1 MKDHQLKALVQ
12 VADSGSIRAAARAM
26 NLSQSALTK
35 ALRELEED
43 VGAELLQRSYK
54 GIGFTAEGNTLLIR
68 ARLVLA
74 TIDKARAEI
83 HQMRGGAGAHV
94 KVAITPLV
102 ATTVLPAVLATFRKA
117 QPEATLTFDE
127 GLLVQALPGLI
138 EGKIDFAIALASPQ
152 DLPYE
157 IEFEAL
163 TNIDAVP
170 FAHESHPLLGAQDWQ
185 AVAQAEWVLNL
196 SAGSQSMNLVEWLEA
211 QGLPA
216 PSRVLRCSSPFLIL
230 ELARRNHLIGY
241 GPRVLINDPRVGV
254 GLRTLALQPL
264 PPTMPLGLLTL
275 RGVPLG
281 SAARRLADLFRR
293 ELQARLP
300 APPRLHMRRQSTLI
314 KNLPCPSSTPT

>member
-54 GIGFTAEGNTLLIR
+54 GIGFTPEGNALLIR

-83 HQMRGGAGAHV
+83 RQMRGGAGAHI
-94 KVAITPLV
+94 KAAITPLV
-102 ATTVLPAVLATFRKA
+102 TATVLPGVLAAFRKV
-117 QPEATLTFDE
+117 QPEAELTFHE
-127 GLLVQALPGLI
+127 GLLVTALPGLI
-138 EGKIDFAIALASPQ
+138 EGRLDFAVALASPQ

-157 IEFEAL
+157 IEFEPL
-163 TNIDAVP
+163 TDTEAIP
-170 FAHESHPLLGAQDWQ
+170 FVRVSHPLAGTEDWR
-185 AVAQAEWVLNL
+185 AVADAEWVLNL
-196 SAGSQSMNLVEWLEA
+196 SAGSQSMNLVGWLEA
-211 QGLPA
+211 HDLPA
-216 PSRVLRCSSPFLIL
+216 PRRILHCSSPFLIL
-230 ELARRNHLIGY
+230 ELARRNDLIGY
-241 GPRVLINDPRVGV
+241 GPKVLITDPQVGV
-254 GLRTLALQPL
+254 GLRPLPLQPL

-281 SAARRLADLFRR
+281 SAAKKLANLFRR

-300 APPRLHMRRQSTLI
+300 MAPSP
-314 KNLPCPSSTPT
+314 

>member
-54 GIGFTAEGNTLLIR
+54 GIGFTPEGSALLGR

-74 TIDKARAEI
+74 TLERAREEI
-83 HQMRGGAGAHV
+83 RLMRGGAGAHV

-102 ATTVLPAVLATFRKA
+102 SSTVLPAVLAAYRRL
-117 QPEATLTFDE
+117 QPDAALTFDE

-138 EGKIDFAIALASPQ
+138 EGRIDFAIALASPQ

-157 IEFEAL
+157 IEFETLAD
-163 TNIDAVP
+163 IEAVP
-170 FAHESHPLLGAQDWQ
+170 FARSTHPLAGASDW
-185 AVAQAEWVLNL
+185 AALSDADWVLNL
-196 SAGSQSMNLVEWLEA
+196 SAGSQSMNLVDWLA
-211 QGLPA
+211 HRGIA
-216 PSRVLRCSSPFLIL
+216 PPHRITHCSSPFLIV
-230 ELARRNHLIGY
+230 ELARRNDLIGY
-241 GPRVLINDPRVGV
+241 GPKVLITDPLVGA
-254 GLRTLALQPL
+254 GLRTLAIEPL
-264 PPTMPLGLLTL
+264 PPTMPLGLLSL

-281 SAARRLADLFRR
+281 SAAKKLAELFRR
-293 ELQARLP
+293 ELRSRLP
-300 APPRLHMRRQSTLI
+300 RP
-314 KNLPCPSSTPT
+314 

>member
-26 NLSQSALTK
+26 SLSQSALTK

-54 GIGFTAEGNTLLIR
+54 GIGFTPEGNALLVR

-74 TIDKARAEI
+74 TIEKARAEI
-83 HQMRGGAGAHV
+83 HQLRGGAGAHV
-94 KVAITPLV
+94 KAAITPLV
-102 ATTVLPAVLATFRKA
+102 TATVLPRVLTAFRRA
-117 QPEATLTFDE
+117 QPEAELTFHE

-157 IEFEAL
+157 IEFEPLAD
-163 TNIDAVP
+163 TEAIP
-170 FAHESHPLLGAQDWQ
+170 FVRASHPLTGTEDWR
-185 AVAQAEWVLNL
+185 AVADAEWVLNL
-196 SAGSQSMNLVEWLEA
+196 SAGSQSMNLVGWLETN
-211 QGLPA
+211 GLPA
-216 PSRVLRCSSPFLIL
+216 PSRILHCSSPFLIL
-230 ELARRNHLIGY
+230 ELARRNDLIGY
-241 GPRVLINDPRVGV
+241 GPKVLITDPQVGV
-254 GLRTLALQPL
+254 GLRPLPLQPL

-281 SAARRLADLFRR
+281 SAAKRLATLFRR
-293 ELQARLP
+293 ELEARLP
-300 APPRLHMRRQSTLI
+300 AASHP
-314 KNLPCPSSTPT
+314 

>member
-54 GIGFTAEGNTLLIR
+54 GIGFTPEGNALLIR

-83 HQMRGGAGAHV
+83 RQMRGGAGAHV
-94 KVAITPLV
+94 KAAITPLV
-102 ATTVLPAVLATFRKA
+102 TATVLPGVLAAFRKV
-117 QPEATLTFDE
+117 QPEAELTFHE
-127 GLLVQALPGLI
+127 GLLVTALPGLI
-138 EGKIDFAIALASPQ
+138 EGRLDFAVALASPQ

-157 IEFEAL
+157 IEFEPL
-163 TNIDAVP
+163 TDTEAIP
-170 FAHESHPLLGAQDWQ
+170 FVRVSHPLAGTEDWR
-185 AVAQAEWVLNL
+185 AVADAEWVLNL
-196 SAGSQSMNLVEWLEA
+196 SAGSQSMNLVGWLEA
-211 QGLPA
+211 HDLPA
-216 PSRVLRCSSPFLIL
+216 PRRILHCSSPFLIL
-230 ELARRNHLIGY
+230 ELARRNDLIGY
-241 GPRVLINDPRVGV
+241 GPKVLITDPQVGV
-254 GLRTLALQPL
+254 GLRPLPLQPL

-281 SAARRLADLFRR
+281 SAAKKLANLFRR

-300 APPRLHMRRQSTLI
+300 MAPSP
-314 KNLPCPSSTPT
+314 

>member
-35 ALRELEED
+35 ALRELEGD
-43 VGAELLQRSYK
+43 IGAELLQRSYK
-54 GIGFTAEGNTLLIR
+54 GIGFTPEGNALLIR

-83 HQMRGGAGAHV
+83 RQMRGGAGAHV
-94 KVAITPLV
+94 KAAITPLLT
-102 ATTVLPAVLATFRKA
+102 ATVLPDVLGAFRKA
-117 QPEATLTFDE
+117 QPEAELTFHE

-157 IEFEAL
+157 IEFEPLAE
-163 TNIDAVP
+163 IEAVP
-170 FAHESHPLLGAQDWQ
+170 MVRTNHPLASAQDWQ
-185 AVAQAEWVLNL
+185 AVADAEWVLNL
-196 SAGSQSMNLVEWLEA
+196 SAGSQSMNLVEWLKA
-211 QGLPA
+211 KGHPA
-216 PSRVLRCSSPFLIL
+216 PSRILHCSSPFLIL
-230 ELARRNHLIGY
+230 DLVRRNDLIGY
-241 GPRVLINDPRVGV
+241 GPKVLITDPQVGV
-254 GLRTLALQPL
+254 GLRPLALQPL

-281 SAARRLADLFRR
+281 SAAKKLANLFRR
-293 ELQARLP
+293 ELEARLGGHATARSRTADTPP
-300 APPRLHMRRQSTLI
+300 ATDNRG
-314 KNLPCPSSTPT
+314 

>member
-12 VADSGSIRAAARAM
+12 VADSGSIRAAARTM

-54 GIGFTAEGNTLLIR
+54 GIGFTAEGNALLVR

-74 TIDKARAEI
+74 TIEKARAEI
-83 HQMRGGAGAHV
+83 RQMRGGAGAHV
-94 KVAITPLV
+94 KAAITPLLT
-102 ATTVLPAVLATFRKA
+102 ATVLPDVLAAFRRA
-117 QPEATLTFDE
+117 QPEAELTFNE

-157 IEFEAL
+157 IEFEPLAE
-163 TNIDAVP
+163 IEAVP
-170 FAHESHPLLGAQDWQ
+170 MVRTGHPLAGAQDWR
-185 AVAQAEWVLNL
+185 AVADAEWVLNL
-196 SAGSQSMNLVEWLEA
+196 SAGSQSMNLVEWLKA
-211 QGLPA
+211 QGRPA
-216 PSRVLRCSSPFLIL
+216 PSRILHCSSPYLIL
-230 ELARRNHLIGY
+230 DLVRRNDLIGY
-241 GPRVLINDPRVGV
+241 GPKVLIIDPQVGV
-254 GLRTLALQPL
+254 GLRPLALHPL

-281 SAARRLADLFRR
+281 SAAKKLVNLFRR
-293 ELQARLP
+293 ELEARLP
-300 APPRLHMRRQSTLI
+300 MVSR
-314 KNLPCPSSTPT
+314 C

>member
-26 NLSQSALTK
+26 SLSQSALTK

-54 GIGFTAEGNTLLIR
+54 GIGFTPEGNALLVR

-74 TIDKARAEI
+74 TIEKARAEI

-94 KVAITPLV
+94 KAAITPLV
-102 ATTVLPAVLATFRKA
+102 TATVLPRVLTAFRRA
-117 QPEATLTFDE
+117 QPEAELTFHE

-157 IEFEAL
+157 IDFEPLAD
-163 TNIDAVP
+163 TEAIP
-170 FAHESHPLLGAQDWQ
+170 FVRASHPLTGTEDWR
-185 AVAQAEWVLNL
+185 AVADAEWVLNL
-196 SAGSQSMNLVEWLEA
+196 SAGSQRMNLVGWLETH
-211 QGLPA
+211 GLPA
-216 PSRVLRCSSPFLIL
+216 PSRILHCSSPFLIL
-230 ELARRNHLIGY
+230 ELARRNDLIGY
-241 GPRVLINDPRVGV
+241 GPKVLITDPQVGV
-254 GLRTLALQPL
+254 GLRPLPLQPL

-281 SAARRLADLFRR
+281 SAAKRLATLFRR
-293 ELQARLP
+293 ELEARLP
-300 APPRLHMRRQSTLI
+300 AASHP
-314 KNLPCPSSTPT
+314 

>member
-26 NLSQSALTK
+26 SLSQSALTK

-54 GIGFTAEGNTLLIR
+54 GIGFTPEGNALLVR

-74 TIDKARAEI
+74 TIEKARAEI

-94 KVAITPLV
+94 KAAITPLV
-102 ATTVLPAVLATFRKA
+102 TATVLPRVLTAFRRA
-117 QPEATLTFDE
+117 QPEAELTFHE

-157 IEFEAL
+157 IDFEPLAD
-163 TNIDAVP
+163 TEAIP
-170 FAHESHPLLGAQDWQ
+170 FVRASHPLTGTEDWR
-185 AVAQAEWVLNL
+185 AVADAEWVLNL
-196 SAGSQSMNLVEWLEA
+196 SAGSQSMNLVGWLETN
-211 QGLPA
+211 GLPA
-216 PSRVLRCSSPFLIL
+216 PSRILHCSSPFLIL
-230 ELARRNHLIGY
+230 ELARRNDLIGY
-241 GPRVLINDPRVGV
+241 GPKVLITDPQVGV
-254 GLRTLALQPL
+254 GLRPLPLQPL

-281 SAARRLADLFRR
+281 SAAKRLATLFRR
-293 ELQARLP
+293 ELEARLP
-300 APPRLHMRRQSTLI
+300 AASHP
-314 KNLPCPSSTPT
+314 